1 LIQFKISLLVPLI
14 DLSAQKKRKKAL
26 LREKGLKKRGKRLFY
41 EKKGSKKAPPP
52 GPSGG
57 RPGRGLRWGL
67 VRLDRLRR
75 CAHCPAKLNPKLK
88 PIVKGSN
95 RFQNIAIIWG
105 ITNMVKA
112 THPYDITSVP
122 RRQAIY
128 RSEPIYHFWHF
139 SSLCFFCIFSAHFLY
154 F

>member
-1 LIQFKISLLVPLI
+1 LTY
-14 DLSAQKKRKKAL
+14 R
-26 LREKGLKKRGKRLFY
+26 LKKREKRLFY
-41 EKKGSKKAPPP
+41 EKKGSKKEEKDSFTRKKAQKKALPP

-139 SSLCFFCIFSAHFLY
+139 SSLCVFCIFSAHFLY